1 METDMTANWPEGWRS
16 VEGAERDKLAA
27 ELTRGMAEA
36 HILKGRSFTP
46 IARRD
51 DADDVL
57 LQLDDGEVA
66 EMNLAWAAQTNATF
80 PGAILY
86 VDVNDWREAQY

>member
-1 METDMTANWPEGWRS
+1 M
-16 VEGAERDKLAA
+16 EGAERETLAA
-27 ELTRGMAEA
+27 ELARGMADA
-36 HILKGRSFTP
+36 HILKDRAFTP

-66 EMNLAWAAQTNATF
+66 EMNLAWAGQTNATF
-80 PGAILY
+80 LGAILY

>member
-1 METDMTANWPEGWRS
+1 MAEWPIGWRS
-16 VEGAERDKLAA
+16 VEGDERATLAA
-27 ELTRGMAEA
+27 KLTRDMADA
-36 HILKGRSFTP
+36 HILKDRAFTP